1 MAALASVTMNAVT
14 TGIVAITLAVGLG
27 RSASADVTRCSSGN
41 ADLSYNDTAFQA
53 MTGDTGWVPS
63 GSVAQLRITGRL
75 AGQTTVAMGLQ
86 PTLCWPSQAQVT
98 APGVAGTGMLDYAYG
113 GELHLYGQIHTSVLG
128 EQIDWSGEIPV
139 PLLPTDLML
148 ANTAAFDPAL
158 LSGAAIDHVSASD
171 TTSPITVLSTDV
183 IGDYIDIPG
192 ISGGLQLNVTGA
204 MTTSY
209 HTTDI
214 SLGTAAI
221 SQDGANASVSM
232 PAGASLDLPVVA
244 HGVVTYA
251 PSLIFSIAFD
261 VKILGIRV
269 VNYTL
274 ASVAMP
280 LPTIDDNITLSAD
293 AAHIALPKLAPLAG
307 ARVDFA
313 SGTSQSLALQNVGE
327 AALMIDASS
336 LPAGITVAP
345 MTIAPGQTGNLVI
358 AATPDALAGGTVEI
372 VVGTNDPS
380 QPTMSITLGTDIG
393 GTSSGSDSSEAAG
406 GCNAGRGA
414 GLPLGLALLALAFR
428 RRRR

>member
-1 MAALASVTMNAVT
+1 MNAVK
-14 TGIVAITLAVGLG
+14 TGIVVVTLGVGLA
-27 RSASADVTRCSSGN
+27 RNASADVSRCSSGN
-41 ADLSYNDTAFQA
+41 ADLRYNDTAFQA

-86 PTLCWPSQAQVT
+86 PTLCWPSDAQVS
-98 APGVAGTGMLDYAYG
+98 APGVAGTGVLDYAYG

-158 LSGAAIDHVSASD
+158 LPGAEVDHVSASD

-209 HTTDI
+209 RTTDV

-221 SQDGANASVSM
+221 SQAGGDAAVAM

-244 HGVVTYA
+244 HGIVTYA

-261 VKILGIRV
+261 VKILGIKV

-280 LPTIDDNITLSAD
+280 LPTIDDNVTLSAD
-293 AAHIALPKLAPLAG
+293 GAHIPLPKLAPVDG

-313 SGTSQSLALQNVGE
+313 SGTSQSLALDNLGE
-327 AALMIDASS
+327 AALMIDANS
-336 LPAGITVAP
+336 LPAGITVAA

-358 AATPDALAGGTVEI
+358 GATPDALAAGTVDI
-372 VVGTNDPS
+372 VVATNDPS
-380 QPTMSITLGTDIG
+380 QPTLSITLGSNIG
-393 GTSSGSDSSEAAG
+393 GTSSGSDSSESAG

-414 GLPLGLALLALAFR
+414 GLPMGLALVALAFR